1 MSIIK
6 EICQRRGWSKYKIAK
21 EIGVSW
27 NTVHLWDKEVW
38 APNKKNSKR
47 LKELLNEH
55 KIETKKF

>member
-1 MSIIK
+1 MNIIR

-38 APNKKNSKR
+38 EPNKENTKK
-47 LKELLNEH
+47 LKELLNE
-55 KIETKKF
+55 KEIKTEKF